1 MSYICAATNTARF
14 DSILV
19 RGVGNAM
26 AGLSVFV
33 AMSVLQALWEPA
45 ATAIPKQKASRKKAE
60 MEHSILKDRDRSPR
74 RCNGAKARLKS
85 WAKGDIS
92 TVSMWRLCYAI
103 VEKDNTDAGAG
114 MARLA
119 GLATAESD
127 GREKNCPKQM
137 KALLAATA
145 LPSMIRTI
153 PDVGVDDTVTHTL
166 HTDDVNR

>member
-1 MSYICAATNTARF
+1 M
-14 DSILV
+14 
-19 RGVGNAM
+19 M
-26 AGLSVFV
+26 ASLSVLV

-45 ATAIPKQKASRKKAE
+45 AASIPKTKGFKKKAE

-74 RCNGAKARLKS
+74 RCNGAKTMLKS

-92 TVSMWRLCYAI
+92 TVAMWRLCYAI

-127 GREKNCPKQM
+127 GREKNCSKQM
-137 KALLAATA
+137 KELLAATA

-153 PDVGVDDTVTHTL
+153 PDAGEDDTVTHTL
-166 HTDDVNR
+166 PPTAFGQVDTQA

>member
-33 AMSVLQALWEPA
+33 AMSVLQALWEPV
-45 ATAIPKQKASRKKAE
+45 ATAIPRTKGFKRKAE
-60 MEHSILKDRDRSPR
+60 MEHSILRDRDRSPR
-74 RCNGAKARLKS
+74 RCNGAKAMLKS
-85 WAKGDIS
+85 WAKGEIS
-92 TVSMWRLCYAI
+92 TVGMWRLCYAI
-103 VEKDNTDAGAG
+103 AEKDKTDAGAG

-127 GREKNCPKQM
+127 GREKNCPK
-137 KALLAATA
+137 K
-145 LPSMIRTI
+145 
-153 PDVGVDDTVTHTL
+153 
-166 HTDDVNR
+166 